1 MPDSGTK
8 ALNIITF
15 VVVIIAGIA
24 AINWFTAEV
33 LNFNVVSKIFGKGKT
48 TLKKVV
54 YTIIGVCGLLAIILA
69 ILLVG
74 RHGFNYT
81 VSNSS

>member
-1 MPDSGTK
+1 MSETGASTT
-8 ALNIITF
+8 LNVITF
-15 VVVIIAGIA
+15 IVVIIAGIA
-24 AINWFTAEV
+24 AINWFTSEV

-54 YTIIGVCGLLAIILA
+54 YSIIGAAGLLAIIFA

-74 RHGFNYT
+74 RNGFSYH
-81 VSNSS
+81 VAR